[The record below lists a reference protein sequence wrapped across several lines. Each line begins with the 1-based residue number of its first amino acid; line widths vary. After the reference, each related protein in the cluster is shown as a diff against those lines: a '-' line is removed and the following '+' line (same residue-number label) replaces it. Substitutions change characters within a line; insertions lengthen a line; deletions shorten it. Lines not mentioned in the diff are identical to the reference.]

1 MSGRTVELFDV
12 MSETAVRIVWPEDGA
27 EPEVRFLT
35 IGGKS
40 LHVLTAGAVQLA
52 ASVLRDPTVLDR
64 VATETV

>member
-12 MSETAVRIVWPEDGA
+12 TSETAVRIVWPTDG

-40 LHVLTAGAVQLA
+40 LHVLPASVVQLA
-52 ASVLRDPTVLDR
+52 ASVLRDPSVL
-64 VATETV
+64 ETMKPEVV